1 MAAAI
6 AVPAA
11 SVVAGSQETA
21 GAGTSDGGGGGDDDD
36 DDDDGA
42 VLSPALAFADRSG
55 TSAADLD
62 DDRLCSLLCF
72 RLMVCAS
79 E

>member
-11 SVVAGSQETA
+11 SVVDGSQETA
-21 GAGTSDGGGGGDDDD
+21 GAGAFDDDGDDDDD

-42 VLSPALAFADRSG
+42 VLSPALAFANRSG
-55 TSAADLD
+55 TFAADLD
-62 DDRLCSLLCF
+62 DDRLCCLLCF
-72 RLMVCAS
+72 RLMVCAF